1 MGTRRKGREVALQI
15 LYLADVSKV
24 APEKALRSVTK
35 GEEEIDDKTIEF
47 ARSLSFGAIEHQA
60 KLDEMIKKYTRNWE
74 IGRMAALDRNI
85 LRLGSYELLFET
97 GTPVS
102 VIIDEAVEI
111 AKTYSTADSGKFVNG
126 ILDKIKGERPSNGES
141 KKGNDEGRKGR
152 D

>member
-35 GEEEIDDKTIEF
+35 GEEEIDEKTMDF
-47 ARSLSFGAIEHQA
+47 ARALSFGTIENQA
-60 KLDEMIKKYTRNWE
+60 RLDEVIKKYAQNWE

-97 GTPVS
+97 ATPVS

-126 ILDKIKGERPSNGES
+126 ILDKIKRERPSNGEE
-141 KKGNDEGRKGR
+141 KNGKDEGRKSR